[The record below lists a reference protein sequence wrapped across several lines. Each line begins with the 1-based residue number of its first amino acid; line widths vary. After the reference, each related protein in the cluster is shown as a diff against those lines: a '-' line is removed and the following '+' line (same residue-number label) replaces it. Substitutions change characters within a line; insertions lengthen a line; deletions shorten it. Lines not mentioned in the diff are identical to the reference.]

1 MNSLGQGAYAEV
13 KEGVHENSHD
23 KVALKFYD
31 KYALLDPMKK
41 NNVTREIRILE
52 ALNHPNIMKI
62 FDCIDGEK
70 KVVIVLEH
78 INGTSLKKFLAQL
91 SGHKLSEGEAQPILR
106 QILEAV
112 AYFHEKGVTHRDLK
126 LENILLTPERK
137 VKIIDFGFSTWTKK
151 DFKLKTFCGT
161 PTYMAPEIIN
171 KNEYEGPP
179 TDMWALGV
187 IFFALLCGAFPFQG
201 MKDANELIGLVN
213 RELYRR
219 IKKGVFSIPDHVSA
233 GAKKLLNGFL
243 CVDPSKRMTASSA
256 LLENFF
262 THPESLRLPSIEH
275 SLSN

>member
-1 MNSLGQGAYAEV
+1 MLALEYLHNKGIIHRDVKPANVLIGA
-13 KEGVHENSHD
+13 
-23 KVALKFYD
+23 
-31 KYALLDPMKK
+31 
-41 NNVTREIRILE
+41 
-52 ALNHPNIMKI
+52 
-62 FDCIDGEK
+62 DG
-70 KVVIVLEH
+70 H
-78 INGTSLKKFLAQL
+78 I
-91 SGHKLSEGEAQPILR
+91 KLS
-106 QILEAV
+106 
-112 AYFHEKGVTHRDLK
+112 
-126 LENILLTPERK
+126 
-137 VKIIDFGFSTWTKK
+137 DFGLSMCMYKAEDVK
-151 DFKLKTFCGT
+151 YSCRSPLLAKRVEAKVSRRLGT
-161 PTYMAPEIIN
+161 PYYMAPEIIN

-219 IKKGVFSIPDHVSA
+219 IKKGVFSIPDQVSA